1 MIETQYPLS
10 ESAISAINPP
20 SSMANDDENF
30 FDAII
35 VGTGLTESILA
46 AYVRARIAQLSHSLT
61 FPPALCLKPSTK
73 SPISIPTRTTA
84 AMKPRSRKMSL

>member
-1 MIETQYPLS
+1 MDDNEETKVESSERGNFFFAAGVGQMIETQYPLLV
-10 ESAISAINPP
+10 SAINPL

-46 AYVRARIAQLSHSLT
+46 AYVRA
-61 FPPALCLKPSTK
+61 
-73 SPISIPTRTTA
+73 
-84 AMKPRSRKMSL
+84 